1 MRDAS
6 LEDRAKAVITRIERL
21 PTPSVVAVRLLQATQ
36 STETAV
42 RDVVGIV
49 SQDPAMAAR
58 VLSLCRRCH
67 RGLSVEVDS
76 IERAVVLL
84 GFDEL
89 RSAALSVEL
98 TGLLGRPQHDGVG
111 VRLRRRAVLVAS
123 LARLAA
129 DRLPALDAIEPAAAF
144 LAGLLHDLGHLALHA
159 AIPDALERI
168 AESATLGDAD
178 FDATL
183 RRVVGIDGPLAGER
197 VAMRW
202 GLPLSLRRS
211 IGPAGHD
218 DATRRG
224 GGCGGGGGLERLVA
238 LADVVVRRHGLGAIG
253 RRPTEA
259 MAREIEA
266 ALGLDADALDAILP
280 EAVEFASHSAEL
292 LGLHQEPSEAV
303 LVRTLADANAEL
315 DRMRRRYVAAM
326 ERKNESSNA
335 GPGDF
340 LQSVDASEGQAAVRR
355 AIVDD
360 LRRRHRDVGVALA
373 WRDDSGWWGGDDATQ
388 IPLKDE
394 DPRGWLRSRLG
405 GARPEDA
412 EAVTVLGGIDDELLV
427 ATALKVEVSG
437 DVLAAWRSVISAACR
452 IESLQG
458 LNAAVALVRR
468 DVAEDVRE
476 DARRQA
482 ESAVA
487 EIVAGAAHEMNN
499 PLTVISGR
507 AQLLR
512 GRSADPLVADAVE
525 EIVEAGRRLAG
536 IVSGLHRHAVATRL
550 RWTDLDGSTFVEQ
563 AAAAAQKQVRG
574 LGRLDVI
581 DEAGPV
587 PLRIDVRRI
596 VDVIVEACRKAR
608 EAHDGARI
616 RIRTSSDAA
625 DGRWSVQ
632 VEDDGPGF
640 GREALDHAFEPF
652 FSLKPA
658 GRRAG
663 LGLAVVKRV
672 IEAHGGTVVVAN
684 RPEGGG
690 CLMVSL
696 PIRTREMD
704 RNAA

>member
-89 RSAALSVEL
+89 RAAALSVEL
-98 TGLLGRPQHDGVG
+98 TGLLGRAQDDGVG

-144 LAGLLHDLGHLALHA
+144 LSGLLHDLGHLALHA
-159 AIPDALERI
+159 AIPEALERI
-168 AESATLGDAD
+168 AESATLGDTD

-197 VAMRW
+197 VAVRW
-202 GLPLSLRRS
+202 GLPMSLRRG

-218 DATRRG
+218 DAIRH
-224 GGCGGGGGLERLVA
+224 GGGGRLERIVA

-259 MAREIEA
+259 MARELEA

-280 EAVEFASHSAEL
+280 DAVELASRSAEL
-292 LGLHQEPSEAV
+292 LGLHREPSEAV

-315 DRMRRRYVAAM
+315 DRMRRRYVAAT
-326 ERKNESSNA
+326 ERHEQVTGA

-340 LQSVDASEGQAAVRR
+340 LRSVDADEGVAAVRR

-360 LRRRHRDVGVALA
+360 LRRRCRDVRVAMA
-373 WRDDSGWWGGDDATQ
+373 WRDDSGWWGGDDEAQ
-388 IPLKDE
+388 MPLDDA
-394 DPRGWLRSRLG
+394 DPRVWLSSQFGDPDAATVSILG
-405 GARPEDA
+405 GA
-412 EAVTVLGGIDDELLV
+412 DDELVV
-427 ATALKVEVSG
+427 AITPNVEVPG
-437 DVLAAWRSVISAACR
+437 DVLAAWRSVMSSARR

-458 LNAAVALVRR
+458 LAEGEVLVKC
-468 DVAEDVRE
+468 DVAEQVRE

-487 EIVAGAAHEMNN
+487 EIAAGAAHEMNN

-512 GRSADPLVADAVE
+512 GRSSDPLVEDAVQ

-536 IVSGLHRHAVATRL
+536 IVSGLHRHAVAAELHR
-550 RWTDLDGSTFVEQ
+550 TDIDGSTLVER
-563 AAAAAQKQVRG
+563 AAAAAQKLVRG
-574 LGRLDVI
+574 LGRIDVI
-581 DEAGPV
+581 DEAGSV

-596 VDVIVEACRKAR
+596 VEVIVEACRNAH

-616 RIRTSSDAA
+616 RVRTSSDAA
-625 DGRWSVQ
+625 DGRWCVQ

-672 IEAHGGTVVVAN
+672 VEAHGGTVVVGN

-690 CLMVSL
+690 RLMVSL
-696 PIRTREMD
+696 PIRAKEMG
-704 RNAA
+704 RTAA

>member
-6 LEDRAKAVITRIERL
+6 LEDRTKAVITRIERL

-89 RSAALSVEL
+89 RAAALSVEL
-98 TGLLGRPQHDGVG
+98 TGLLGRAQDDGVG
-111 VRLRRRAVLVAS
+111 ARLRRRAVLVAS

-129 DRLPALDAIEPAAAF
+129 DRLPSLDAIEPAAAF

-159 AIPDALERI
+159 AIPEALDRI
-168 AESATLGDAD
+168 AESATLGDTD

-183 RRVVGIDGPLAGER
+183 RRVVGIDGPIAGER
-197 VAMRW
+197 VAVRW
-202 GLPLSLRRS
+202 GLPTSLRRT
-211 IGPAGHD
+211 IGPGGHD
-218 DATRRG
+218 DLIRRG
-224 GGCGGGGGLERLVA
+224 GGGRLEQLVS

-259 MAREIEA
+259 MARELETL
-266 ALGLDADALDAILP
+266 LGLEADALDAILP
-280 EAVEFASHSAEL
+280 DAVELAGRSAEL
-292 LGLHQEPSEAV
+292 LGLHREPSEAV

-326 ERKNESSNA
+326 ERRNPTFDSGVS
-335 GPGDF
+335 GF
-340 LQSVDASEGQAAVRR
+340 LRSVDAVEGTSAVRR

-360 LRRRHRDVGVALA
+360 LRRRHSGIRIAIA
-373 WRDDSGWWGGDDATQ
+373 WRDDSEWWGGDDVAQ
-388 IPLKDE
+388 MPLEDQ
-394 DPRGWLRSRLG
+394 DPRAWLTTRLDEEG
-405 GARPEDA
+405 HHD
-412 EAVTVLGGIDDELLV
+412 EATTVNILGGIDDELIV
-427 ATALKVEVSG
+427 ATSPKVEVPS
-437 DVLAAWRSVISAACR
+437 DVLAAWQSVMSAAGR

-458 LNAAVALVRR
+458 RIDGAVFVKCDETEQA
-468 DVAEDVRE
+468 RE
-476 DARRQA
+476 EARRHA
-482 ESAVA
+482 ERVVA
-487 EIVAGAAHEMNN
+487 EIAAGAAHEMNN

-512 GRSADPLVADAVE
+512 GRSADPLVEDAVE
-525 EIVEAGRRLAG
+525 EIVAAGRRLAG
-536 IVSGLHRHAVATRL
+536 IVSGLHRHAVATEL
-550 RWTDLDGSTFVEQ
+550 HPADIDGSTLVER
-563 AAAAAQKQVRG
+563 AAAAAQRLVRG
-574 LGRLDVI
+574 LGRVDVI

-587 PLRIDVRRI
+587 PLRVDVRRI
-596 VDVIVEACRKAR
+596 VEVIVEACRNAR
-608 EAHDGARI
+608 EADDGARI
-616 RIRTSSDAA
+616 RLRTSSGAV
-625 DGRWSVQ
+625 DGRWFVQ

-672 IEAHGGTVVVAN
+672 VEAHGGTVVVGN

-690 CLMVSL
+690 RLMVSL
-696 PIRTREMD
+696 PIRAKEMG
-704 RNAA
+704 RTAA

>member
-6 LEDRAKAVITRIERL
+6 LEDRAKAVIARIERL

-89 RSAALSVEL
+89 RTAALSVEL
-98 TGLLGRPQHDGVG
+98 TGLLGHAKDDGVG
-111 VRLRRRAVLVAS
+111 VRLRRRAVIVAS

-129 DRLPALDAIEPAAAF
+129 DRLPALDAVEPAAAF

-159 AIPDALERI
+159 AIPEALERI
-168 AESATLGDAD
+168 AESATLGDTD
-178 FDATL
+178 FDMTL

-197 VAMRW
+197 VAVRW
-202 GLPLSLRRS
+202 GLPPTLRRA
-211 IGPAGHD
+211 IGPSGHD
-218 DATRRG
+218 DAIRQGTG
-224 GGCGGGGGLERLVA
+224 GRLERLVA

-253 RRPTEA
+253 RRPTES
-259 MAREIEA
+259 MARDLES
-266 ALGLDADALDAILP
+266 ALGLQPDVLDALLP
-280 EAVEFASHSAEL
+280 DAVELASRSAEL
-292 LGLHQEPSEAV
+292 LGLHHEPSETV

-315 DRMRRRYVAAM
+315 DRMRRRHAAAM
-326 ERKNESSNA
+326 ERQAPTTGA

-340 LQSVDASEGQAAVRR
+340 LRAVEATEGVAAVRR

-360 LRRRHRDVGVALA
+360 VRRRRDEVHVALA
-373 WRDDSGWWGGDDATQ
+373 WQDDSGWWGGDESMQVPLDDDEPQAWLVSQLEESRGDAAGPAVR
-388 IPLKDE
+388 IV
-394 DPRGWLRSRLG
+394 G
-405 GARPEDA
+405 GA
-412 EAVTVLGGIDDELLV
+412 DDELIV
-427 ATALKVEVSG
+427 ATLPAVEVPR
-437 DVLAAWRSVISAACR
+437 DVFAAWRSVMAAARR
-452 IESLQG
+452 IESLQERVDG
-458 LNAAVALVRR
+458 AVSVQFDEADRL
-468 DVAEDVRE
+468 RE
-476 DARRQA
+476 ESRRQA

-487 EIVAGAAHEMNN
+487 EIAAGAAHEMNN

-512 GRSADPLVADAVE
+512 GRSADPLVEDAVE
-525 EIVEAGRRLAG
+525 AIVEAGRRLAG
-536 IVSGLHRHAVATRL
+536 IVSGLHRHAVAAELHRTEI
-550 RWTDLDGSTFVEQ
+550 DGSTLVER

-574 LGRLDVI
+574 LGRIDVV
-581 DEAGPV
+581 DEAGPL
-587 PLRIDVRRI
+587 PLRIDVRRM
-596 VDVIVEACRKAR
+596 VEVIIEACRNAH
-608 EAHDGARI
+608 EADEGARI
-616 RIRTSSDAA
+616 RIRTSSDAVN
-625 DGRWSVQ
+625 GRWSVQ

-672 IEAHGGTVVVAN
+672 IEAHGGTVVVGN

-690 CLMVSL
+690 CLMASL
-696 PIRTREMD
+696 PTRAREMG